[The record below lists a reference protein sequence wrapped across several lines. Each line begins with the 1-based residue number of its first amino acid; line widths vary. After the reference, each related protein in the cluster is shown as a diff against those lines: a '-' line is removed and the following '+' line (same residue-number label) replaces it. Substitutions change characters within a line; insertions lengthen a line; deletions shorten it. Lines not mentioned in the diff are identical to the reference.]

1 MVSLALADQLVKK
14 GRALGRASYHQQ
26 TLSAASTPR
35 PSFTAEADANAYD
48 FTTGLWGDGRTT

>member
-1 MVSLALADQLVKK
+1 MVALALADQLVKK

-26 TLSAASTPR
+26 MMTAASTPR
-35 PSFTAEADANAYD
+35 PSFSADADANAYD